1 MTMDPTIF
9 LELVVLVLLFLFS
22 ALLSASETSLISL
35 GRLRLAHA
43 IEQGGK
49 RGRALEVWRND
60 PNRLLTTILIL
71 NNIVNI
77 SASTLAAFMAVHLSE
92 MMRLPRAQMGVLVA
106 TLVTLVIIVFGE
118 VTPKLLAI
126 HKSEHIAL
134 FVIRPLV
141 FLDRVLA
148 PLRTLVVAVANT
160 FLRPFGLTPSSRVP
174 LVTEDEIRTLIE
186 MGADAGV
193 LEDSEH
199 KMLHG
204 VINLGD
210 MQVREVMVPRTAI
223 DGIDAEWDMDRII
236 DHIIQAGYSRLPVFR
251 GNLDNIMGVIYA
263 KDIISILQNRE
274 LIVLQD
280 IMRQPYFVPET
291 KKVADLLHEFQKGRI
306 HVAVVVDEYGGTSG
320 LVTLEDIIEEI
331 VGDIRDE
338 YDVEEKTIE
347 RTETNVWVVSGQ
359 TDIAEVNST
368 LEIEL
373 PEQKDL
379 NTVGGFITDL
389 LGHLPRKGETV
400 TYEHLK
406 FTVLSATSRKV
417 ERIQVQRSL
426 PTQVEEDRSEA

>member
-1 MTMDPTIF
+1 MDP
-9 LELVVLVLLFLFS
+9 LALLDLVILAALFVFS
-22 ALLSASETSLISL
+22 ALLSACETSLIAL
-35 GRLRLAHA
+35 GRIRLAHA
-43 IEQGGK
+43 IEEGGK
-49 RGRALEVWRND
+49 RGRALEAWRRD

-71 NNIVNI
+71 NNVVNLT
-77 SASTLAAFMAVHLSE
+77 ASTLAAFLAVHLAE
-92 MMRLPRAQMGVLVA
+92 LMKLPRAQMGVLVA
-106 TLVTLVIIVFGE
+106 ALVTLIIIVFGE
-118 VTPKLLAI
+118 VSPKLLAI
-126 HKSEHIAL
+126 HRSEGIAL
-134 FVIRPLV
+134 TLIRPLV
-141 FLDRVLA
+141 FLDTVLA
-148 PLRTLVVAVANT
+148 PVRFLVVSIANAC
-160 FLRPFGLTPSSRVP
+160 LRPFGLKPSPRVP
-174 LVTEDEIRTLIE
+174 MVTEEEIRTLIE

-223 DGIDAEWDMDRII
+223 DGLDAEWDMDRIL

-251 GNLDNIMGVIYA
+251 ETVDNIVGVVYA

-280 IMRQPYFVPET
+280 ILRQPYFVPET
-291 KKVADLLHEFQKGRI
+291 KKVADLLREFQKGRI

-359 TDIAEVNST
+359 TDIAEVNAA
-368 LEIEL
+368 LEIDL
-373 PEQKDL
+373 PDQKDL

-389 LGHLPRKGETV
+389 LGHLPRKGENV
-400 TYEHLK
+400 TYEHLQ

-417 ERIQVQRSL
+417 ERIQIRRSL
-426 PTQVEEDRSEA
+426 PAAFEEGRGEV